1 MRKCEPNHTDIG
13 ANVIMKDEFM
23 KSFPHSSFHHGEVLK
38 VSGDL
43 RYVKFRERRTPL
55 WLNRA
60 LIDYAS

>member
-1 MRKCEPNHTDIG
+1 MRECEPHHADIG

-23 KSFPHSSFHHGEVLK
+23 KSFPHSSFHHGQVLK

-43 RYVKFRERRTPL
+43 RYVKFRERRAPL

-60 LIDYAS
+60 LIDYAP